1 MADFSNRI
9 LRAAKLD
16 ASLYEE
22 VESDK
27 TALGQ
32 ATMVVILSSIAA
44 GIGGATVRLGIG
56 GFIASAIV
64 SLLAWYVWAY
74 LTYLIGTRM
83 LPGPATEADLGQ
95 LLRTTGFSSA
105 PGLIQVL
112 GIIPGFFGFVFLAA
126 WIWMLVA
133 MVIAVRQALDYSSTL
148 RAVGVCVIGWLAQTA
163 ILLLF
168 FVITGGPLAR
178 II

>member
-1 MADFSNRI
+1 MDAERLENGPLVDQGWHLRLADHDRSS
-9 LRAAKLD
+9 
-16 ASLYEE
+16 AS
-22 VESDK
+22 S
-27 TALGQ
+27 
-32 ATMVVILSSIAA
+32 
-44 GIGGATVRLGIG
+44 
-56 GFIASAIV
+56 
-64 SLLAWYVWAY
+64 
-74 LTYLIGTRM
+74 
-83 LPGPATEADLGQ
+83 
-95 LLRTTGFSSA
+95 FSSA
-105 PGLIQVL
+105 PGLIQVF